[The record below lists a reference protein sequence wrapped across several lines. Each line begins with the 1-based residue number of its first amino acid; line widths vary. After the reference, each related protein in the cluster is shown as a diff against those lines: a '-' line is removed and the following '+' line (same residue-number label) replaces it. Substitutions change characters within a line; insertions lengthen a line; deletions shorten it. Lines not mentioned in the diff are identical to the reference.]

1 VAGSANK
8 EKEKIEPGE
17 KMGLVVLIVFCA
29 ALALSVPIGIA
40 LGVSAL
46 SGLMFVSLDP
56 DFIILLPQKFMAGLD
71 SFPLLAI
78 PLFIL
83 AGSIM
88 SHGGIARRIVDLTLV
103 FFGRIRGGLG
113 IVVTVSTF
121 FFGAICGSGSAKTAA
136 IGSVMFPE
144 MKRNKYPP
152 ELATAIFAAAG
163 GASSL
168 VPPSIDLI
176 IIGVVANISIGGLF
190 AAGLLPALINLV
202 ALAVL
207 VYFFA
212 KKLDLPMAPKLPWS
226 KKIKIIGDGILP
238 MFMIVIVL
246 GGIYGGIFTP
256 TEAAAVAVIYGFCLS
271 FFIYKELKLAD
282 LKKALLQTASLS
294 GVVLIVLGTASMISF
309 VLTFERIPHQI
320 AEAVAHYASNW
331 IVFVLFVNVIFI
343 ILGMVMDALPAI
355 IVLMPIIVPVA
366 LSLGMNPIHLGILVE
381 ANVGLGMITPPVGI
395 CLYVACG
402 ISKIPVEK
410 SIRTLIPFMLVL
422 LVTLL
427 IISFVPQITLFLPR
441 LLGY

>member
-1 VAGSANK
+1 
-8 EKEKIEPGE
+8 
-17 KMGLVVLIVFCA
+17 MGIVLVVVFGL

-40 LGVSAL
+40 LGVAAL
-46 SGLMFVSLDP
+46 AGLMTIALDP
-56 DFIILLPQKFMAGLD
+56 SFIILLPQKFMSGLD

-88 SHGGIARRIVDLTLV
+88 SRGGIARRIVDLTMV
-103 FFGRIRGGLG
+103 FFGRIPGGMG

-136 IGSVMFPE
+136 IGSVMYPE
-144 MKRNKYPP
+144 MKRKNYPP

-190 AAGLLPALINLV
+190 AAGLVPSFINMAALV
-202 ALAVL
+202 GL
-207 VYFFA
+207 VYYFA
-212 KKLDLPMAPKLPWS
+212 KKLDLPRGPKLAWNS
-226 KKIKIIGDGILP
+226 KLRIVRDGLLP

-271 FFIYKELKLAD
+271 FFVYRELNLD
-282 LKKALLQTASLS
+282 GLKNALLQTATLS

-309 VLTFERIPHQI
+309 VMTFDRIPHQI
-320 AEAVAHYASNW
+320 AQAIGHYASNW
-331 IVFVLFVNVIFI
+331 VVFVLFVNIVFI

-366 LSLGMNPIHLGILVE
+366 VSLGMDPIHLGILVE

-402 ISKIPVEK
+402 ISKVPVEK
-410 SIRTLIPFMLVL
+410 SIRTLLPFILVL
-422 LVTLL
+422 AFTLL
-427 IISFVPQITLFLPR
+427 LISYVPQITLALPR
-441 LLGY
+441 LLGF

>member
-1 VAGSANK
+1 
-8 EKEKIEPGE
+8 
-17 KMGLVVLIVFCA
+17 LIVFCA

>member
-1 VAGSANK
+1 
-8 EKEKIEPGE
+8 
-17 KMGLVVLIVFCA
+17 MGLVILIVFCA
-29 ALALSVPIGIA
+29 ALALSVPIGIS
-40 LGVSAL
+40 LGVAAL
-46 SGLMFVSLDP
+46 SGLMFISFDP
-56 DFIILLPQKFMAGLD
+56 ALIILLPQKFMAGLD
-71 SFPLLAI
+71 SFPMLSI

-88 SHGGIARRIVDLTLV
+88 SRGGIARRIVDLALV

-144 MKRNKYPP
+144 MKRKGYPP
-152 ELATAIFAAAG
+152 DLATAIIASAG

-168 VPPSIDLI
+168 IPPSIDLI

-190 AAGLLPALINLV
+190 AAGILPSLVTLAALV
-202 ALAVL
+202 AL
-207 VYFFA
+207 VYVTA
-212 KKLDLPMAPKLPWS
+212 KKLDLPMGPKIPWS
-226 KKIKIIGDGILP
+226 QKIKVVRDGIPP
-238 MFMIVIVL
+238 MFTVAIVL

-256 TEAAAVAVIYGFCLS
+256 TEAAAVAVVYGFCLS
-271 FFIYKELKLAD
+271 FFVYKELKPED

-294 GVVLIVLGTASMISF
+294 GVVLIMLGTASMVSF
-309 VLTFERIPHQI
+309 VMTFERIPHQI
-320 AEAVAHYASNW
+320 AAAITHYAPNW
-331 IVFVLFVNVIFI
+331 IVFVLFINVLFL

-366 LSLGMNPIHLGILVE
+366 ASLGMDPLHLGILVE

-402 ISKIPVEK
+402 IGGITIEK
-410 SIRTLIPFMLVL
+410 SLRALMPFMLVML
-422 LVTLL
+422 IALL
-427 IISFVPQITLFLPR
+427 IISYVPQVTLFLPR

>member
-1 VAGSANK
+1 
-8 EKEKIEPGE
+8 
-17 KMGLVVLIVFCA
+17 MGLVILIVFCA
-29 ALALSVPIGIA
+29 ALALSVPIGIS
-40 LGVSAL
+40 LGVAAL
-46 SGLMFVSLDP
+46 SGLMFISFDP
-56 DFIILLPQKFMAGLD
+56 ALIILLPQKFMAGLD
-71 SFPLLAI
+71 SFPMLSI

-88 SHGGIARRIVDLTLV
+88 SRGGIARRIVDLALV

-144 MKRNKYPP
+144 MKRKGYPP
-152 ELATAIFAAAG
+152 DLATAIIASAG

-168 VPPSIDLI
+168 IPPSIDLI

-190 AAGLLPALINLV
+190 AAGILPSLVTLAALV
-202 ALAVL
+202 AL
-207 VYFFA
+207 VYVTA
-212 KKLDLPMAPKLPWS
+212 KKLDLPMGPKIPWS
-226 KKIKIIGDGILP
+226 QKIKVVRDGIPP
-238 MFMIVIVL
+238 MFTVAIVL

-256 TEAAAVAVIYGFCLS
+256 TEAAAVAVVYGFCLS
-271 FFIYKELKLAD
+271 FFVYKELKPED

-294 GVVLIVLGTASMISF
+294 GVVLIMLGTASMVSF
-309 VLTFERIPHQI
+309 VMTFERIPHQI
-320 AEAVAHYASNW
+320 AAAITHYAPNW
-331 IVFVLFVNVIFI
+331 IVFVLFINVLFL

-366 LSLGMNPIHLGILVE
+366 ASLGMDPLHLGILVE

-402 ISKIPVEK
+402 FGGITIEK
-410 SIRTLIPFMLVL
+410 SLRALLPFMLVML
-422 LVTLL
+422 IALL
-427 IISFVPQITLFLPR
+427 IISYVPQVTLFLPR

>member
-1 VAGSANK
+1 
-8 EKEKIEPGE
+8 
-17 KMGLVVLIVFCA
+17 MGLVILIVFCA
-29 ALALSVPIGIA
+29 ALALSVPIGIS
-40 LGVSAL
+40 LGVAAL
-46 SGLMFVSLDP
+46 SGLMFISFDP
-56 DFIILLPQKFMAGLD
+56 ALIILLPQKFMAGLD
-71 SFPLLAI
+71 SFPMLSI

-88 SHGGIARRIVDLTLV
+88 SRGGIARRIVDLALV

-144 MKRNKYPP
+144 MKRKGYPP
-152 ELATAIFAAAG
+152 DLATAIIASAG

-168 VPPSIDLI
+168 IPPSIDLI

-190 AAGLLPALINLV
+190 AAGILPSLVTLAALV
-202 ALAVL
+202 AL
-207 VYFFA
+207 VYVTA
-212 KKLDLPMAPKLPWS
+212 KKLDLPMGPKIPWS
-226 KKIKIIGDGILP
+226 QKIKVVRDGIPP
-238 MFMIVIVL
+238 MFTVAIVL

-256 TEAAAVAVIYGFCLS
+256 TEAAAVAVVYGFCLS
-271 FFIYKELKLAD
+271 FFVYKELKPED

-294 GVVLIVLGTASMISF
+294 GVVLIMLGTASMVSF
-309 VLTFERIPHQI
+309 VMTFERIPHQI
-320 AEAVAHYASNW
+320 AAAITHYAPNW
-331 IVFVLFVNVIFI
+331 IVFVLFINVLFL

-366 LSLGMNPIHLGILVE
+366 ASLGMDPLHLGILVE

-402 ISKIPVEK
+402 ISGISIEK
-410 SIRTLIPFMLVL
+410 SLRALMPFMLVML
-422 LVTLL
+422 IALL
-427 IISFVPQITLFLPR
+427 IISYVPQVTLFLPR

>member
-1 VAGSANK
+1 
-8 EKEKIEPGE
+8 
-17 KMGLVVLIVFCA
+17 MGLVILIVFCA

-46 SGLMFVSLDP
+46 SGLMFISFDP
-56 DFIILLPQKFMAGLD
+56 DFIILLPQKFMSGLD

-121 FFGAICGSGSAKTAA
+121 LMGAICGSGSAKTAA

-144 MKRNKYPP
+144 MKRKNYPA
-152 ELATAIFAAAG
+152 ELATAIIAAAG

-190 AAGLLPALINLV
+190 AAGILPSFINLIG
-202 ALAVL
+202 LIIL
-207 VYFFA
+207 VYFSA
-212 KKLDLPMAPKLPWS
+212 KRLDLPMVPKLPWA
-226 KKIKIIGDGILP
+226 KKLRIIRDGILP

-246 GGIYGGIFTP
+246 GGIYGGIFTA
-256 TEAAAVAVIYGFCLS
+256 TEAAAVAVVYGFCLS
-271 FFIYKELKLAD
+271 FFIYRELKPAD
-282 LKKALLQTASLS
+282 LKKALLQTASIS
-294 GVVLIVLGTASMISF
+294 GVVLIMLGTASMISF
-309 VLTFERIPHQI
+309 VMTFERIPHQI
-320 AEAVAHYASNW
+320 AAAITHYASNW
-331 IVFVLFVNVIFI
+331 VIFVLFVNVVFLI
-343 ILGMVMDALPAI
+343 IGMFMDALPAI
-355 IVLMPIIVPVA
+355 IILMPIVVPVA
-366 LSLGMNPIHLGILVE
+366 ISLGMDPIHLGILVE

-402 ISKIPVEK
+402 ISKVPFEK
-410 SIRTLIPFMLVL
+410 SIKTLMPFMLVL
-422 LVTLL
+422 LITLL
-427 IISFVPQITLFLPR
+427 IISYVPQITLFLPR
-441 LLGY
+441 LFGF

>member
-1 VAGSANK
+1 
-8 EKEKIEPGE
+8 
-17 KMGLVVLIVFCA
+17 MGLVILIVFCA
-29 ALALSVPIGIA
+29 ALALSVPIGIS
-40 LGVSAL
+40 LGVAAL
-46 SGLMFVSLDP
+46 SGLMFISFDP
-56 DFIILLPQKFMAGLD
+56 ALIILLPQKFMAGLD
-71 SFPLLAI
+71 SFPMLSI

-88 SHGGIARRIVDLTLV
+88 SRGGIARRIVDLALV

-144 MKRNKYPP
+144 MKRKGYPP
-152 ELATAIFAAAG
+152 DLATAIIASAG

-168 VPPSIDLI
+168 IPPSIDLI

-190 AAGLLPALINLV
+190 AAGILPSLVTLAALV
-202 ALAVL
+202 AL
-207 VYFFA
+207 VYVTA
-212 KKLDLPMAPKLPWS
+212 KKLDLPMGPKIPWS
-226 KKIKIIGDGILP
+226 QKIKVVRDGIPP
-238 MFMIVIVL
+238 MFTVAIVL

-256 TEAAAVAVIYGFCLS
+256 TEAAAVAVVYGFCLS
-271 FFIYKELKLAD
+271 FFVYKELKPED

-294 GVVLIVLGTASMISF
+294 GVVLIMLGTASMVSF
-309 VLTFERIPHQI
+309 VMTFERIPHQI
-320 AEAVAHYASNW
+320 AAAITHYAPNW
-331 IVFVLFVNVIFI
+331 IVFVLFINVLFL

-366 LSLGMNPIHLGILVE
+366 ASLGMDPLHLGILVE

-402 ISKIPVEK
+402 ISGITIEK
-410 SIRTLIPFMLVL
+410 SLRALMPFMLVML
-422 LVTLL
+422 IALL
-427 IISFVPQITLFLPR
+427 IISYVPQVTLFLPR

>member
-1 VAGSANK
+1 
-8 EKEKIEPGE
+8 
-17 KMGLVVLIVFCA
+17 MGLVILIVFCA

-40 LGVSAL
+40 LGISAL
-46 SGLMFVSLDP
+46 SGLMYISFDP

-144 MKRNKYPP
+144 MKRNKYPA

-176 IIGVVANISIGGLF
+176 VIGVVANISIGGLF
-190 AAGLLPALINLV
+190 AAGLLPSLINLT
-202 ALAVL
+202 ALVVL

-212 KKLDLPMAPKLPWS
+212 RKLDLPMGPQLPWS
-226 KKIKIIGDGILP
+226 KKLKIIRDGILP

-256 TEAAAVAVIYGFCLS
+256 TEAAAVAVVYGFCLS
-271 FFIYKELKLAD
+271 FFLYRELRPAD

-294 GVVLIVLGTASMISF
+294 GVVLIMLGTASMISF

-320 AEAVAHYASNW
+320 AGAITHYASNW
-331 IVFVLFVNVIFI
+331 IIFVLFVNIVFL

-366 LSLGMNPIHLGILVE
+366 ISLGMNPLHLGILVE

-402 ISKIPVEK
+402 ISKVPLEK
-410 SIRTLIPFMLVL
+410 SIRTLMPFMLVL
-422 LVTLL
+422 LITLL
-427 IISFVPQITLFLPR
+427 IISYIPQITLFLPK
-441 LLGY
+441 LLGF

>member
-1 VAGSANK
+1 
-8 EKEKIEPGE
+8 
-17 KMGLVVLIVFCA
+17 MGLVIAIVFCA

-46 SGLMFVSLDP
+46 SGLMYISFDP
-56 DFIILLPQKFMAGLD
+56 DLIILIPQKFMAGLD
-71 SFPLLAI
+71 SFPMLAI

-83 AGSIM
+83 AGAIM
-88 SHGGIARRIVDLTLV
+88 SHGGIARRIVDLALV

-144 MKRNKYPP
+144 MKRKKYPTD
-152 ELATAIFAAAG
+152 LATAIVASAG

-176 IIGVVANISIGGLF
+176 IIGVVANVSIGGLF
-190 AAGLLPALINLV
+190 AAGILPSLVSLAALVL
-202 ALAVL
+202 L
-207 VYFFA
+207 VYFTA
-212 KKLDLPMAPKLPWS
+212 KRLDLPTGPKIPRGQ
-226 KKIKIIGDGILP
+226 KIKIIRDGIP
-238 MFMIVIVL
+238 PAFMVAIVL

-256 TEAAAVAVIYGFCLS
+256 TEAAAVAVVYGFCLS
-271 FFIYKELKLAD
+271 FFVYKELKPAD

-294 GVVLIVLGTASMISF
+294 GVVLIMLGTASIISF
-309 VLTFERIPHQI
+309 VMTYERIPHQI
-320 AEAVAHYASNW
+320 AAAITHYAPNW
-331 IVFVLFVNVIFI
+331 IVFVMLVNVVFL

-366 LSLGMNPIHLGILVE
+366 VSLGMNPIHLGILVE

-402 ISKIPVEK
+402 ISGISIEK
-410 SIRTLIPFMLVL
+410 SIRALMPFMLIMLIAL
-422 LVTLL
+422 LV
-427 IISFVPQITLFLPR
+427 ISYFPQVTLFLPR
-441 LLGY
+441 LLNYTP